1 MTQVIKYKYKLVW
14 VQTKRKKRTHLCSPR
29 KIKIKSTK
37 KECSLFLK
45 LLINSKTY
53 QSANDGLLKLPLC
66 TLQVLLCQRFCSYFS
81 NHVLVALVGRGRAP
95 LPHLPTY
102 LEIEH
107 QRTDFNFFL
116 TPYLQNLI
124 HPCDFNHHLVIA
136 SPNSQTVICPPQVLQ
151 VNF

>member
-81 NHVLVALVGRGRAP
+81 NHVLVALVGDGGLLFLICLLIQKLNTRE
-95 LPHLPTY
+95 LTS
-102 LEIEH
+102 I
-107 QRTDFNFFL
+107 FFL
-116 TPYLQNLI
+116 LHTYRISSTHVALTIIQ
-124 HPCDFNHHLVIA
+124 
-136 SPNSQTVICPPQVLQ
+136 
-151 VNF
+151 

>member
-81 NHVLVALVGRGRAP
+81 NHVLVALVGEGGLLFLICLLIQKLNTRE
-95 LPHLPTY
+95 LTS
-102 LEIEH
+102 I
-107 QRTDFNFFL
+107 FFL
-116 TPYLQNLI
+116 LHTYRISSTHVTLTIIQ
-124 HPCDFNHHLVIA
+124 
-136 SPNSQTVICPPQVLQ
+136 
-151 VNF
+151 